1 MPKIN
6 VYLPDELAAAV
17 RDAQIP
23 VSAVCQTALER
34 AVRDVSALRGSD
46 AVPGTDEPAY
56 GAFTRFTPR
65 ARKATM
71 LAEGVAR
78 AHGHNHV
85 GTEHL
90 LLGILEERGNLAIK
104 VLHALEVEPDTVY
117 SEVTVALGPTA
128 DRPTAVALNGG
139 AEHDSEGRA
148 GGPGEIGSTNGDG
161 AGKGLPFTPL
171 AKEALEAAARE
182 ALALGHNYVGCE
194 HQLLGLVAVEEGL
207 ASQVLRRMGVEL
219 RTTRRSVVTAL
230 SGFIQASEQ
239 RTNAIESDAL
249 AEIVRRLEALEARLA
264 S

>member
-1 MPKIN
+1 
-6 VYLPDELAAAV
+6 
-17 RDAQIP
+17 

-46 AVPGTDEPAY
+46 AAPGTDEPAY

-90 LLGILEERGNLAIK
+90 LLGILEERGNLALK
-104 VLHALEVEPDTVY
+104 VLHALEVEPDNVY
-117 SEVTVALGPTA
+117 SEVTAALGPTA
-128 DRPTAVALNGG
+128 DLPTAVTANGG
-139 AEHDSEGRA
+139 TEHPGDSETS
-148 GGPGEIGSTNGDG
+148 ENSNGSTNGES

-182 ALALGHNYVGCE
+182 ALALGHNYVSCE
-194 HQLLGLVAVEEGL
+194 HQLLGLIAVEEGL

-219 RTTRRSVVTAL
+219 RTTRRAVVTAL
-230 SGFIQASEQ
+230 SGFIQATEQ
-239 RTNAIESDAL
+239 RTNQIEADAL

>member
-46 AVPGTDEPAY
+46 AAPGTDEPAY

-65 ARKATM
+65 SRKATM

-78 AHGHNHV
+78 AHGHHRV

-104 VLHALEVEPDTVY
+104 VLHALEVDPDAVY
-117 SEVTVALGPTA
+117 SEVTTVLAPVSDSPSTA
-128 DRPTAVALNGG
+128 AHEGENGNG
-139 AEHDSEGRA
+139 ATS
-148 GGPGEIGSTNGDG
+148 
-161 AGKGLPFTPL
+161 LPFTSL
-171 AKEALEAAARE
+171 AKEALEAATRE

-239 RTNAIESDAL
+239 RTNQIEPDAL
-249 AEIVRRLEALEARLA
+249 YEILRRLEALEERLPT
-264 S
+264 

>member
-46 AVPGTDEPAY
+46 AAPDTDEPTY

-65 ARKATM
+65 SRKATM

-78 AHGHNHV
+78 AHGHHRV

-90 LLGILEERGNLAIK
+90 LLGILEERGNLAMK
-104 VLHALEVEPDTVY
+104 VFHALEVDPDAVY
-117 SEVTVALGPTA
+117 SEVTAAL
-128 DRPTAVALNGG
+128 AL
-139 AEHDSEGRA
+139 APD
-148 GGPGEIGSTNGDG
+148 PGTGTDTGSATS
-161 AGKGLPFTPL
+161 LPFTPL

-239 RTNAIESDAL
+239 RTNQIEPDAL
-249 AEIVRRLEALEARLA
+249 YEILRRLEALEERLV